1 MEEIKSMSVKNIGS
15 TVEILL
21 VEDNPGDVRLTIE
34 ALKESK
40 ILNNLNVVDDG
51 IEAMAYLNKEGKY
64 KDRPH
69 PDLIILD
76 LNLPRKD
83 GREVLEEIKE
93 HKNFKRIPIV
103 ILTISEAEEDILK
116 TYQLHANCFITKPV
130 DINQFIKVVKS
141 VSNFWFS
148 IVKLPPDGE

>member
-1 MEEIKSMSVKNIGS
+1 MSVKNIGS
-15 TVEILL
+15 AVEILL

-51 IEAMAYLNKEGKY
+51 IEALAYLNKEDKY
-64 KDRPH
+64 KDSPY

-83 GREVLEEIKE
+83 GREVLAEIKE

-130 DINQFIKVVKS
+130 DINQFTKVVKS
-141 VSNFWFS
+141 VSNFWFT

>member
-1 MEEIKSMSVKNIGS
+1 MSVKNIGS
-15 TVEILL
+15 AVEILL

-40 ILNNLNVVDDG
+40 ILNNLNVVNDG
-51 IEAMAYLNKEGKY
+51 VEAMAYLNKEGKF
-64 KDRPH
+64 KDRLY

-76 LNLPRKD
+76 LNMPRKD

-93 HKNFKRIPIV
+93 NINFKRIPIV

-130 DINQFIKVVKS
+130 DINQFIKVVKF